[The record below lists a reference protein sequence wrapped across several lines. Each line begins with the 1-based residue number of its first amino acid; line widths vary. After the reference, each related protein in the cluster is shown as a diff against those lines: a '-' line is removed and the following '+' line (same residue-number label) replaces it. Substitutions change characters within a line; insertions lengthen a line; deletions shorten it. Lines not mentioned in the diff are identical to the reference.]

1 MLKRQSSLGP
11 QTYPSLRTALFILA
25 LGAFHWA
32 VNLIWLGL
40 DTRPPLWDMA
50 YHQSC
55 AYDYYELFGDMSFE
69 RLSGAARLSGVYP
82 PLVHLLIAV
91 LYLVFHPGPHVA
103 VLVNLPATFLL
114 LWATAVIAYRQAGER
129 AALLAPTLLS
139 FYPFMIWM
147 SRETVL
153 DYTLSAIVALSIMLL
168 ILSNNFES
176 RRHSLLFGLS
186 LGLGMLTKWTFIAY
200 VIFPFLLVFLSRSTL
215 GRWERLRNA
224 LDAVIIGILISLPW
238 YLPNLPRLRSYF
250 PENMAMG
257 AAEGE
262 PPVLSF
268 QSFIYYLRLLE
279 GYQLF
284 APFFVLFLFGVAHA
298 LRNRGSH
305 DRLIFLWLIGGW
317 LAMTLLRTKDPR
329 FTMPLL
335 VAVAVV
341 TAAPLAGRWWK
352 PALAGIMAIGLFQTY
367 LISFGFARLPA
378 EVALLRGYRGSLEW
392 NWNLYLQNYHGL
404 IGPPRREHWPLKDM
418 LERVAADA
426 ATRGR
431 EAQLG
436 VVPDL
441 PRVNTS
447 TLNLYARLYRLPVR
461 AARLVEARGMDG
473 FSRFNYLLISERGQ
487 GPSWTNKHSAEINQ
501 FVFDRPR
508 AFPMIEGFNLPDGEH
523 IRLYRIER

>member
-1 MLKRQSSLGP
+1 MGP
-11 QTYPSLRTALFILA
+11 QSYPSLRTTLFIFV
-25 LGAFHWA
+25 LGAFHWGI
-32 VNLIWLGL
+32 NLIWLSL

-55 AYDYYELFGDMSFE
+55 AYDYYQLFGDLSLE
-69 RLSGAARLSGVYP
+69 RLRGAPQLSGVYP
-82 PLVHLLIAV
+82 PLVHLLIGI
-91 LYLVFHPGPHVA
+91 LYLAFHPGPHIA

-114 LWATAVIAYRQAGER
+114 LWATSVIAFRQAGEK
-129 AALLAPTLLS
+129 AARLAPTLLS

-153 DYTLSAIVALSIMLL
+153 DYTLSALVALSIMLL
-168 ILSNNFES
+168 ILSNDFES

-186 LGLGMLTKWTFIAY
+186 LGLGMLAKWTFIAY
-200 VIFPFLLVFLSRSTL
+200 IIFPFALLFLRRSTL

-224 LDAVIIGILISLPW
+224 LDAVILGILVSLPW

-262 PPVLSF
+262 PPVLSL

-284 APFFVLFLFGVAHA
+284 APFFVLFLFGAARA
-298 LRNRGSH
+298 LRSRGNH
-305 DRLIFLWLIGGW
+305 DLVIFSWLIGGW
-317 LAMTLLRTKDPR
+317 LTMTLLRTKDPR

-335 VAVAVV
+335 AAVAVV
-341 TAAPLAGRWWK
+341 TAAPLAGKLWR

-367 LISFGFARLPA
+367 LVSFGFARLPA
-378 EVALLRGYRGSLEW
+378 EVVLLRGYRGSLEW

-418 LERVAADA
+418 LEQVAADA
-426 ATRGR
+426 AARGR
-431 EAQLG
+431 AARLG

-461 AARLVEARGMDG
+461 AARLVEARGMDS
-473 FSRFNYLLISERGQ
+473 FSRFDYLLISERDQ
-487 GPSWTNKHSAEINQ
+487 GPSWTTKHSAEINR
-501 FVFDRPR
+501 FVFDRPH
-508 AFPMIEGFNLPDGEH
+508 AFRIIGGFHLPDGEY